1 VISLKKYLDLD
12 PSELKKLI
20 SPSMDETL
28 PDDLLASAC
37 ECYRS
42 ALTAMGAS
50 GTAACPAL
58 GGELHDNLASL
69 AAGLS
74 GKISASNL
82 RQTETLV
89 EEQLQKWGER
99 TAEYC
104 KHKANEAKELLIVL
118 ARTLESLAERDQR
131 HSNEFSELT
140 SRLQAIADLE
150 DLTQIRSSL
159 MRSATELKT
168 CAEKMAFD
176 RQESVAELRKQ
187 LATYQINLLEA
198 ELTASQDPL
207 TGLENR
213 RSIQRTMEHRIMAKR
228 VFCVAMLDLNGFKQV
243 NDLFGHA
250 AGDDLLRQ
258 FATELRA
265 NMSARDVV
273 CRWGGDEFV
282 VVMDCTMAEAAERID
297 RLHKWAAGDYTVRCT
312 TGDHRISLKAAIG
325 VAQWQPGDTMQ
336 VVLGQADRAMYRR
349 KAEMRNPKEVTRNK

>member
-1 VISLKKYLDLD
+1 MISLKKYLDLD
-12 PSELKKLI
+12 PSELKKFI
-20 SPSMDETL
+20 SLSMEETP
-28 PDDLLASAC
+28 PDDLLTSVC

-42 ALTAMGAS
+42 ALTAMGAC
-50 GTAACPAL
+50 GVTACPAL
-58 GGELHDNLASL
+58 GGELQDNLGSL

-82 RQTETLV
+82 QQTETLV

-99 TAEYC
+99 TAEYF
-104 KHKANEAKELLIVL
+104 KHKANEVKELLIVL
-118 ARTLESLAERDQR
+118 ARTAESFAEVDQR

-140 SRLQAIADLE
+140 SRLQAIANLE

-159 MRSATELKT
+159 MRSASELKT
-168 CAEKMAFD
+168 CVDKMALD
-176 RQESVAELRKQ
+176 RQESVAELREQ
-187 LATYQINLLEA
+187 LSTYQIKLLEA

-250 AGDDLLRQ
+250 AGDDLLKQ
-258 FATELRA
+258 FAEELRA
-265 NMSARDVV
+265 NMSSRDVV

-282 VVMDCTMAEAAERID
+282 VVMDCTMAEASQRIE

-312 TGDHRISLKAAIG
+312 TGNHKISLSAAIG

-349 KAEMRNPKEVTRNK
+349 KAEMRRPKAL